1 MIGDGLARQ
10 LQEVSLDNP
19 IGKQLR
25 IGQTLYTIIGVAKP
39 WKENGFFNED
49 INQSAI
55 IPIAGM
61 PLVSKDSKIN
71 NAVVMLQPDSPID
84 EVIAQIKQ
92 ILTAQAPKLNIFPR
106 SAKQIIASMENQGRI
121 FTLLLAVIGGISL
134 LVGGIG
140 VMNVMLV
147 SVSERKKEIGIR
159 KAVGAKNSE
168 IQALFLIES
177 VMLSFLGGVLGVILG
192 LIFTRGVAYFSQW
205 HFTFFFMPP
214 LAGFAVSVATGIFF
228 GFYPARRAAKL
239 EPMVS
244 LRSE

>member
-1 MIGDGLARQ
+1 
-10 LQEVSLDNP
+10 
-19 IGKQLR
+19 
-25 IGQTLYTIIGVAKP
+25 
-39 WKENGFFNED
+39 
-49 INQSAI
+49 
-55 IPIAGM
+55 M

-71 NAVVMLQPDSPID
+71 NAVVLLQPDSPID
-84 EVIAQIKQ
+84 DVIAQIKQ

-168 IQALFLIES
+168 IQALF
-177 VMLSFLGGVLGVILG
+177 
-192 LIFTRGVAYFSQW
+192 
-205 HFTFFFMPP
+205 
-214 LAGFAVSVATGIFF
+214 
-228 GFYPARRAAKL
+228 
-239 EPMVS
+239 
-244 LRSE
+244 